1 MTSTR
6 QLVDALAR
14 YLDSTGIARYQPTG
28 VYPSGSVP
36 AVFAGLLPATPD
48 AVVALTVYDVQFGR
62 GDIGNEDVY
71 IQFRW
76 RTAGKDPRTTDD
88 VADAA
93 TALLHDAE
101 RLLLPGGVRVL
112 LCRRKIRGITTPDS
126 TGRFERADS
135 YMLTLNPGGT
145 S

>member
-28 VYPSGSVP
+28 AYPSG
-36 AVFAGLLPATPD
+36 ALPAIFDGLFPAAPD
-48 AVVALTVYDVQFGR
+48 AALALTVYDVQYGR

-76 RTAGKDPRTTDD
+76 RTAGKDPRITND
-88 VADAA
+88 VADRA
-93 TALLHDAE
+93 TELLHDAE
-101 RLLLPGGVRVL
+101 RLLLPGGVRIL

-126 TGRFERADS
+126 NGRYERADS
-135 YMLTLNPGGT
+135 FMFTLNPGGT